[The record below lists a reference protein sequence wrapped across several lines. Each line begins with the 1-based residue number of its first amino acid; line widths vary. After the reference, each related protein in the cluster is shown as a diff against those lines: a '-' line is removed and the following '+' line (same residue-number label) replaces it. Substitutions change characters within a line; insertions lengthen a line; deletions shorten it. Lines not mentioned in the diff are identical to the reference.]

1 MDFLSK
7 KTSFDLSLWVKSDP
21 NNHEK
26 QLFQRAQKY
35 IQKITWIPGIRMIA
49 VANSLSM
56 YATHTESDIDL
67 FVVTARNRIWIVRI
81 LMTLCFWS
89 YGVWRK
95 GEDIAENFCLSF
107 FVEEASMDLSK
118 IALKDDI
125 YLYFWIYY
133 LKPLYEWGDTYER
146 FLEYNSWVDVPLDVR
161 RKNRSYTLKSGSHIH
176 DSWIWYQY
184 ILSFCNSIFRFF
196 WEYKSQRSFEK
207 KGSPFGVIIRPTLLK
222 FHDRDKRAEIR
233 DALI

>member
-1 MDFLSK
+1 
-7 KTSFDLSLWVKSDP
+7 
-21 NNHEK
+21 
-26 QLFQRAQKY
+26 
-35 IQKITWIPGIRMIA
+35 MIA

-95 GEDIAENFCLSF
+95 GEDIAGNFCLSF

-133 LKPLYEWGDTYER
+133 LKPLYE
-146 FLEYNSWVDVPLDVR
+146 
-161 RKNRSYTLKSGSHIH
+161 
-176 DSWIWYQY
+176 
-184 ILSFCNSIFRFF
+184 
-196 WEYKSQRSFEK
+196 
-207 KGSPFGVIIRPTLLK
+207 
-222 FHDRDKRAEIR
+222 
-233 DALI
+233 